1 MKLPLKA
8 VAMWLAFLVLAFAN
22 GALRQMATQ
31 PLLGEQAARLGHTLA
46 LAALFLL
53 LARWFARAVGP
64 AGLDGRCLLG
74 LAWAVGASLFEIGL
88 GRALGMPWE
97 RILADWN
104 VAEGRLWPLVPLALL
119 LGPVLA
125 GGPASGPAPGEE
137 SPPAA
142 RPRGKRRARR

>member
-1 MKLPLKA
+1 MRLPLKA
-8 VAMWLAFLVLAFAN
+8 AAMWLAFLVLAFAN

-46 LAALFLL
+46 LALLFLF
-53 LARWFARAVGP
+53 LARWFARTVGP

-74 LAWAVGASLFEIGL
+74 LAWALGASFFEIGL

-104 VAEGRLWPLVPLALL
+104 VVEGRLWPLVPLALL

-125 GGPASGPAPGEE
+125 GGPALGEE
-137 SPPAA
+137 APPTV
-142 RPRGKRRARR
+142 RPRGKRKVRR

>member
-1 MKLPLKA
+1 MRLPLKA

-22 GALRQMATQ
+22 GVLRQMATQ
-31 PLLGEQAARLGHTLA
+31 PLLGEHVARLGHTLA
-46 LAALFLL
+46 LAVLFLL
-53 LARWFARAVGP
+53 LARWFVRVAGP
-64 AGLDGRCLLG
+64 SGLDGRCLLG
-74 LAWAVGASLFEIGL
+74 LVWAAGAALFEIGL

-104 VAEGRLWPLVPLALL
+104 LAEGRLWPLVPLALL

-125 GGPASGPAPGEE
+125 GGPAPGEE
-137 SPPAA
+137 APLAA